1 MVCLGF
7 EPTAADDRRRQNHG
21 AMGAALKSFNIL
33 YNIDRIDD
41 WMTVH
46 IFDQF

>member
-33 YNIDRIDD
+33 YNIDRIEYISLDD
-41 WMTVH
+41 CAH
-46 IFDQF
+46 F